1 VRVGATPAGH
11 LNTEFQ
17 VSDLPPEPSCTTWSI
32 YVPILRLVGAAIVLE
47 PPSVTVATEPRE
59 TSQLIVEPSVSV
71 WLAMLASIVTVP
83 VNVGLI
89 LVAYVAIEYVF
100 TAFDHALADA
110 PTVFDHELAERDTV
124 FDQPFDARPTAF
136 DHALAEATE
145 ICALLL
151 AAVT

>member
-1 VRVGATPAGH
+1 
-11 LNTEFQ
+11 
-17 VSDLPPEPSCTTWSI
+17 
-32 YVPILRLVGAAIVLE
+32 
-47 PPSVTVATEPRE
+47 
-59 TSQLIVEPSVSV
+59 
-71 WLAMLASIVTVP
+71 MLASIVTVP